1 MELLDLLES
10 MVEQRAPDLILK
22 VGARP
27 TMRARGGLIQ
37 LAEEEL
43 TRDFLLRV
51 VASLL
56 DDRRMETFVR
66 GTEVDL
72 AYEVAGLARF
82 RVNVFHQMGMP
93 AVVFRHINAEVPT
106 FAELNLP
113 AEQLVKLASLRR
125 GLVLATGVAG
135 SGKSTTL
142 AAMIEHMNQH
152 QGRHIVTIEDPVE
165 FLFTDKQCVISQ
177 REIGSDTADF
187 STAIKYALRQAP
199 DVIVIGEMRDR
210 ATVEAAVNA
219 AETGHL
225 VLSTFHTINAVQTV
239 ERILS
244 FFPEHQHQL
253 VRLQLSMVLSGVV
266 SLRLLNSMDGQSR
279 IPAVELL
286 LPTPTV
292 REMLKQG
299 RTDELPKA
307 LASDT
312 FFGTMTFAQSLQ
324 KLYTSGKIAMQDA
337 IASAD
342 NPDELKLAFAGVS
355 RGL

>member
-1 MELLDLLES
+1 MELLELLES
-10 MVEQRAPDLILK
+10 MVELKAPDLILK
-22 VGARP
+22 VGAKP
-27 TMRARGGLIQ
+27 TVRLRGGLVH
-37 LAEEEL
+37 LAEDDV
-43 TRDFLLRV
+43 TRDFALRV

-82 RVNVFHQMGMP
+82 RVNVFHQMGVP
-93 AVVFRHINAEVPT
+93 AVVFRHIRAEIPS

-113 AEQLVKLASLRR
+113 NDQMVKLSSLKR
-125 GLVLATGVAG
+125 GLVLMTGVAG

-142 AAMIEHMNQH
+142 AAMIDYMNQN
-152 QGRHIVTIEDPVE
+152 QGRHVVTIEDPIE
-165 FLFTDKQCVISQ
+165 FLFTDKNCVVSQ
-177 REIGSDTADF
+177 RELGSDSADW
-187 STAIKYALRQAP
+187 STALKHALRQAP

-210 ATVEAAVNA
+210 QTVEAALNA

-244 FFPEHQHQL
+244 FFPEYQQQL
-253 VRLQLSMVLSGVV
+253 IRLQLSMVLSGVV
-266 SLRLLNSMDGQSR
+266 SLRLLNAMDGQGR
-279 IPAVELL
+279 VPAVEIL
-286 LPTPTV
+286 LPTPTI
-292 REMLKQG
+292 REMLKGG

-307 LASDT
+307 LAQDN
-312 FFGTMTFAQSLQ
+312 FFGTLTFAQSLQ
-324 KLYTSGKIAMQDA
+324 KLYAAGKIAYQDA
-337 IASAD
+337 LAAAD
-342 NPDELKLAFAGVS
+342 NPDELKLTLAGVS

>member
-1 MELLDLLES
+1 MELLELLES
-10 MVEQRAPDLILK
+10 MVEQKAPDLILK

-27 TMRARGGLIQ
+27 TVRVRGGLLQ

-56 DDRRMETFVR
+56 DDRRMEAFVR
-66 GTEVDL
+66 GSEVDL

-113 AEQLVKLASLRR
+113 AEQLIKLASLRR
-125 GLVLATGVAG
+125 GLVLTTGVAG

-142 AAMIEHMNQH
+142 AAMIEHMNLT

-177 REIGSDTADF
+177 REIGSDSADWA
-187 STAIKYALRQAP
+187 TAIKYALRQAP

-307 LASDT
+307 LAQDN

-337 IASAD
+337 VAAAD

>member
-1 MELLDLLES
+1 MDLLELLNS
-10 MVEQRAPDLILK
+10 MVELKAPDLILK

-27 TMRARGGLIQ
+27 TVRIRGGLAH
-37 LAEEEL
+37 LSEEEV
-43 TRDFLLRV
+43 TRDFALRV
-51 VASLL
+51 VASML
-56 DDRRMETFVR
+56 DDRRMEQFVR

-82 RVNVFHQMGMP
+82 RVNVFHQLGMP
-93 AVVFRHINAEVPT
+93 AVVYRYIRPEVPT
-106 FAELNLP
+106 FADLNLP
-113 AEQLVKLASLRR
+113 VDQLVKLSSLRR

-142 AAMIEHMNQH
+142 AAMLEHMNQN

-165 FLFTDKQCVISQ
+165 FLFTDKNCVISQ
-177 REIGSDTADF
+177 RELGSDSQDWNVAL
-187 STAIKYALRQAP
+187 KHALRQAP

-210 ATVEAAVNA
+210 ATVEAALNA

-244 FFPEHQHQL
+244 FFPDYQHQL
-253 VRLQLSMVLSGVV
+253 IRLQLSMVLSGIV
-266 SLRLLNSMDGQSR
+266 SLRLLNTLDGQSR
-279 IPAVELL
+279 IPAIELL

-292 REMLKQG
+292 RELLKTG
-299 RTDELPKA
+299 RTDELPKS
-307 LASDT
+307 LAQDT

-324 KLYTSGKIAMQDA
+324 KLFSSGKIAYQDA
-337 IASAD
+337 LAAAD

>member
-1 MELLDLLES
+1 MELLELLES
-10 MVEQRAPDLILK
+10 MVEHQAPDLILK

-27 TMRARGGLIQ
+27 TVRARGGLLH

-56 DDRRMETFVR
+56 DDRRMEAFVR
-66 GTEVDL
+66 GNEVDL

-82 RVNVFHQMGMP
+82 RVNVFHQLGMP
-93 AVVFRHINAEVPT
+93 AVVFRHIRAEVPT
-106 FAELNLP
+106 FSDLNLP
-113 AEQLVKLASLRR
+113 VDQLTKLASLRR
-125 GLVLATGVAG
+125 GLVLTTGVAG

-142 AAMIEHMNQH
+142 AAMVEHMNQH

-165 FLFTDKQCVISQ
+165 FLFSDKGCVISQ
-177 REIGSDTADF
+177 REIGSDTADWA
-187 STAIKYALRQAP
+187 TAIKYALRQAP
-199 DVIVIGEMRDR
+199 DVIVIGEMRDK
-210 ATVEAAVNA
+210 ATVEAAITA

-244 FFPEHQHQL
+244 FFPDYQHAL
-253 VRLQLSMVLSGVV
+253 IRLQLSMVLAGVV
-266 SLRLLNSMDGQSR
+266 SLRLLNGMDGQSR
-279 IPAVELL
+279 LPAVELL

-292 REMLKQG
+292 RELLKSG

-307 LASDT
+307 LAQDN
-312 FFGTMTFAQSLQ
+312 FFGTITFAQSLQ
-324 KLYTSGKIAMQDA
+324 KLYTGGKIALQDA
-337 IASAD
+337 LAAAD

>member
-1 MELLDLLES
+1 MELLALLET
-10 MVEQRAPDLILK
+10 MVELKAPDLILK

-27 TMRARGGLIQ
+27 TARARGGLIQ
-37 LAEEEL
+37 IGDEEI
-43 TRDFLLRV
+43 TRDFALRV

-66 GTEVDL
+66 GHEVDL
-72 AYEVAGLARF
+72 AYEVAALARF
-82 RVNVFHQMGMP
+82 RVNVFHQLGMP
-93 AVVFRHINAEVPT
+93 AVVFRHIRAEVPG

-113 AEQLVKLASLRR
+113 VEQLAKLASLRR

-142 AAMIEHMNQH
+142 AAMIEYMNLH

-165 FLFTDKQCVISQ
+165 FLFTDKCSVISQ
-177 REIGSDTADF
+177 RELGSDSPDWPTAL
-187 STAIKYALRQAP
+187 KYALRQAP

-210 ATVEAAVNA
+210 ATVEAALNA

-239 ERILS
+239 ERVLS
-244 FFPEHQHQL
+244 FFPDYQHQL
-253 VRLQLSMVLSGVV
+253 IRLQLSMVLSGVI
-266 SLRLLNSMDGQSR
+266 SLRLLNTLDGESR
-279 IPAVELL
+279 VPAVELL

-299 RTDELPKA
+299 RTDDLPKA
-307 LASDT
+307 LAQDG

-324 KLYTSGKIAMQDA
+324 GLFEAGRITYQDA
-337 IASAD
+337 IAAAD

>member
-10 MVEQRAPDLILK
+10 MVELAAPDLILK

-27 TMRARGGLIQ
+27 TVRVRGGLVQ

-43 TRDFLLRV
+43 TRDFMLRV
-51 VASLL
+51 VASML
-56 DDRRMETFVR
+56 DDRRMEQFVR
-66 GTEVDL
+66 GSEVDL

-82 RVNVFHQMGMP
+82 RVNVFHQLGMP
-93 AVVFRHINAEVPT
+93 SVVFRHIHADVPT
-106 FAELNLP
+106 FEQLNLP
-113 AEQLVKLASLRR
+113 VEQLAKLASLRR
-125 GLVLATGVAG
+125 GLVLMTGVAG

-142 AAMIEHMNQH
+142 AAMVEYMNQH
-152 QGRHIVTIEDPVE
+152 QGRHIITIEDPVE
-165 FLFTDKQCVISQ
+165 FLFTDKSCVISQ
-177 REIGSDTADF
+177 RELGSDSRDWPTAL
-187 STAIKYALRQAP
+187 KHALRQAP
-199 DVIVIGEMRDR
+199 DVLVIGEMRDR
-210 ATVEAAVNA
+210 ATVEAALNA

-244 FFPEHQHQL
+244 FFPDYQHQL
-253 VRLQLSMVLSGVV
+253 IRLQLSMVLSGVV
-266 SLRLLNSMDGQSR
+266 SLRLLNSLDGQAR
-279 IPAVELL
+279 IPACELL

-307 LASDT
+307 LAQDT

-324 KLYTSGKIAMQDA
+324 KLYADGKIAMQDA
-337 IASAD
+337 LAAADSA
-342 NPDELKLAFAGVS
+342 DELKLAFSGVS

>member
-1 MELLDLLES
+1 MELIELLEA
-10 MVEQRAPDLILK
+10 MVEMKAPDLILK

-27 TMRARGGLIQ
+27 TVRSRGGLVHLSEQ
-37 LAEEEL
+37 EL
-43 TRDFLLRV
+43 TRDFMLRV

-66 GTEVDL
+66 GSEVDL

-82 RVNVFHQMGMP
+82 RVNVFHQLGMP
-93 AVVFRHINAEVPT
+93 AVVFRFIRAEVPS
-106 FAELNLP
+106 FADLNLP
-113 AEQLVKLASLRR
+113 IEQMNKLSSLRR

-142 AAMIEHMNQH
+142 AAMIEHMNQN

-165 FLFTDKQCVISQ
+165 FLFTDKHCVISQ
-177 REIGSDTADF
+177 RELGSDSADWPTAL
-187 STAIKYALRQAP
+187 KNALRQAP

-210 ATVEAAVNA
+210 PTVEAALNA

-244 FFPEHQHQL
+244 FFPDYQHQL
-253 VRLQLSMVLSGVV
+253 IRLQLSMVLSGVV
-266 SLRLLNSMDGQSR
+266 SLRLLNSLDGQTR
-279 IPAVELL
+279 LPAIELM

-292 REMLKQG
+292 REMIKSG

-307 LASDT
+307 LAQDN

-324 KLYTSGKIAMQDA
+324 KLFSSGKIAYQDA
-337 IASAD
+337 LAAAD